1 MNSSKVKSILGGA
14 GRGAGETGKAPGT
27 GARVL
32 AGSKTADAFDAP
44 EKSAGG
50 EAGGT
55 GEAFRGPGVST
66 GGETSGAGR
75 AFRAPGMKGT
85 GGGQNGT

>member
-1 MNSSKVKSILGGA
+1 MNSSKVIPILGGT
-14 GRGAGETGKAPGT
+14 GRGAGETGEAPGA

-32 AGSKTADAFDAP
+32 AGSKTADAFEAP

-55 GEAFRGPGVST
+55 REA
-66 GGETSGAGR
+66 
-75 AFRAPGMKGT
+75 
-85 GGGQNGT
+85 